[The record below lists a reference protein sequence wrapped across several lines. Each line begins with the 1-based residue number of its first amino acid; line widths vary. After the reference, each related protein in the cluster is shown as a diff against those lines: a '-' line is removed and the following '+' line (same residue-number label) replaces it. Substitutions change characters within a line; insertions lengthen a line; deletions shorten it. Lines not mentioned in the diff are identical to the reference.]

1 MLTEI
6 QDYPDYFIIIKR
18 PICMKQIKRKI
29 DKDPTYTLPT
39 FKADMHLLWD
49 NARTYN
55 TEGSWVYDAA
65 DTMQEAFDKLYDEQ
79 VNGGAASSGVQ
90 SGFTSQGGSGT
101 STPMFKAGGGAPA
114 AAAAA
119 GGTGTGT
126 KIKLNLGTKLKA
138 QAAQAQSVA
147 SGTASMSGS
156 DTGNDDEDDDY

>member
-1 MLTEI
+1 
-6 QDYPDYFIIIKR
+6 
-18 PICMKQIKRKI
+18 MKQIKRKI

-79 VNGGAASSGVQ
+79 VNGGGGAASSGVQ

-101 STPMFKAGGGAPA
+101 STPMFKAGGGAAPA
-114 AAAAA
+114 TAT
-119 GGTGTGT
+119 GGGGTGT